1 MNLLAS
7 DVIWRNG
14 RLATMSTQQ
23 KAPYGII
30 ERHALIVRDKHI
42 IAVIPE
48 DQIPAKHPLQVDL
61 QHRLVTPGLIDCHTH
76 LVFGGDRAYEWEQ
89 RLNGVSYTE
98 ISQNGG
104 GINATVRATREASPD
119 TLLTLS
125 QQRLRALMDE
135 GVTTV
140 EIKS

>member
-61 QHRLVTPGLIDCHTH
+61 QHRLVTPDLSTAIHT
-76 LVFGGDRAYEWEQ
+76 LFSVAIVPM
-89 RLNGVSYTE
+89 NGNNV
-98 ISQNGG
+98 
-104 GINATVRATREASPD
+104 
-119 TLLTLS
+119 
-125 QQRLRALMDE
+125 
-135 GVTTV
+135 
-140 EIKS
+140 